1 MLEQVMIDNN
11 NLQGGINEVLL
22 GVNPHNV
29 NDLELKS
36 YNMSESISKN
46 KSIGGA
52 DYNDQFK
59 IQ

>member
-1 MLEQVMIDNN
+1 MIDNN

-36 YNMSESISKN
+36 YNMSGRISKN
-46 KSIGGA
+46 KSLGGA
-52 DYNDQFK
+52 DYNDQFE